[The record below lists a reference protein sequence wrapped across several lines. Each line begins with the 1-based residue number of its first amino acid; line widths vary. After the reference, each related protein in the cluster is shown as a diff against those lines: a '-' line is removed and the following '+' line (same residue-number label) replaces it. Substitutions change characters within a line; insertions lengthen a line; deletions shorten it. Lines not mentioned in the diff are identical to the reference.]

1 MNAPATVASTLVKKT
16 LGWSMWISILMIV
29 AGILAIVVPQAAG
42 IGVAIF
48 VGWLLVFSGGM
59 HVVFG
64 WHTRRSGAML
74 WELLVGVLYIAVGCY
89 ILVNPV
95 AGLES
100 LTLALAIY
108 LFVEGVLELILSFRL
123 RPMPGASWLLLDGI
137 ITFILAI
144 MIWRTWPS
152 STGWVI
158 GTLVGISMLFSG
170 ISRLML
176 SLAARHVV
184 SKLA

>member
-64 WHTRRSGAML
+64 WHTRGSGAML

-123 RPMPGASWLLLDGI
+123 RPMPGAGWLLLDGI

>member
-1 MNAPATVASTLVKKT
+1 MSATTTAPTTLVKKA
-16 LGWSMWISILMIV
+16 LGWSIWLSVLMIV

-42 IGVAIF
+42 IGVALF

-64 WHTRRSGAML
+64 WHTRSSGVLL

-89 ILVNPV
+89 VLVNPV
-95 AGLES
+95 AGLAS

-123 RPMPGASWLLLDGI
+123 RPLPGASWLLVDGI
-137 ITFILAI
+137 ITFILAV

-152 STGWVI
+152 STAWVI
-158 GTLVGISMLFSG
+158 GTLVGVSMLFSG
-170 ISRLML
+170 FSRLML
-176 SLAARHVV
+176 SLAARQVV